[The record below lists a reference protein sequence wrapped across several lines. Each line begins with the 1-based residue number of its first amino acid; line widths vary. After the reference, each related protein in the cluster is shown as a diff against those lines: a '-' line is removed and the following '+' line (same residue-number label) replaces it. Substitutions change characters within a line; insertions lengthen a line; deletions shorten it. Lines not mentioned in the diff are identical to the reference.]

1 MSGRATRARHARA
14 RRTVLV
20 SPETV
25 PSGPA
30 IAGLLAIFSV
40 GTSTLAWLVD
50 PRFAIPVFVAPVMLT
65 ALRFGARAGTTA
77 GLLACGLAWLA
88 GSEGGDVVAAAIVL
102 PLIGVTTGLLASARA
117 DQRSHEV
124 ARERAIVERER
135 ALARERAELVQLIS
149 HELRTP
155 LTVIR
160 GSIET
165 LRSRPEHVSPD
176 YHDLLDAAR
185 RSTTRLEEMLQ
196 VILAAADELEQGA
209 DDRAVGALVSD
220 ELAPVGRDR
229 RAPIRVDLAALTR
242 DAAASIRPE
251 LVGRL
256 ELILPSDRSVV
267 AVEPELWLTVRCL
280 LDNAAKFAPAD
291 QPIEVRCEHEAGDVV
306 LSVRDRGPGMPPGF
320 GEAAFQPFTQGD
332 TSLVRQ
338 HPGMGMGLYTA
349 RRLAQRLGGDL
360 ELASGEDGVTATV
373 RLPQHGRMTAS
384 SSPPSVG

>member
-1 MSGRATRARHARA
+1 MSVRATGARHTRV

-20 SPETV
+20 SLESLPAVPTV
-25 PSGPA
+25 V
-30 IAGLLAIFSV
+30 GLAALFGA
-40 GTSTLAWLVD
+40 GTSALAWWVD
-50 PRFAIPVFVAPVMLT
+50 PRFAVPAFVVPVVLA
-65 ALRFGARAGTTA
+65 ALRFGARTGTVA
-77 GLLACGLAWLA
+77 GLFAGGLAWLA
-88 GSEGGDVVAAAIVL
+88 GSSVGDAVGVVLALALVGA
-102 PLIGVTTGLLASARA
+102 VTGMLASARA
-117 DQRSHEV
+117 EERSQEA
-124 ARERAIVERER
+124 ARERAIAERER
-135 ALARERAELVQLIS
+135 ELARERAELVQLVS

-165 LRSRPEHVSPD
+165 LRSRPEHVSAD

-185 RSTTRLEEMLQ
+185 RSTRRLEEMLH
-196 VILAAADELEQGA
+196 VILAAADDLEHGT
-209 DDRAVGALVSD
+209 DDRAVGAPVTD
-220 ELAPVGRDR
+220 ERARDDGDR
-229 RAPIRVDLAALTR
+229 RGPTRVDLGALTR

-280 LDNAAKFAPAD
+280 LDNAAKFAPPD

-306 LSVRDRGPGMPPGF
+306 LSVRDHGPGMPPGF
-320 GEAAFQPFTQGD
+320 GDAAFQPFTQGD

-373 RLPQHGRMTAS
+373 RLPRDGHVSTS
-384 SSPPSVG
+384 SSPTAVG